1 MNLYQLNI
9 GLNHL
14 YETCLAQFASKV
26 PSDFEHI
33 VLTSNPYAELN
44 RFTDIRTMS
53 NGLRFKLLSQS
64 GDNMWADADTTV
76 GEWPENLDRSKPW
89 ISSPNGRFPNGS
101 VMISFGHGGWFDSIY
116 AEYMNEKHFNPM
128 TYAEI
133 LLRHKGEYNLLPKKY
148 FNEINLSSTNCSNV
162 ISVGNENFSVVKD
175 ENNKWIFK
183 YLKGVIDI

>member
-1 MNLYQLNI
+1 
-9 GLNHL
+9 
-14 YETCLAQFASKV
+14 
-26 PSDFEHI
+26 
-33 VLTSNPYAELN
+33 
-44 RFTDIRTMS
+44 
-53 NGLRFKLLSQS
+53 
-64 GDNMWADADTTV
+64 
-76 GEWPENLDRSKPW
+76 
-89 ISSPNGRFPNGS
+89 
-101 VMISFGHGGWFDSIY
+101 MISFGHVGWFDSIY